1 MTLEDLNSFVNEEFV
16 AELDCTSGWY
26 TSQVWSG
33 VRLDHLMDRRVFDEA
48 DARSI
53 GVWSATGYVRRF
65 PVRDLERLWLVTAN
79 GWGSPVTRSW
89 LSRQARRSGSAGLLV
104 GQVGGPHRDLPD
116 PLVAAT
122 PLPGHLNYPVLVTV
136 DHLGGGPT
144 VTRTR
149 IPDRHSSFPRPNV
162 LVTGALWESSRLER
176 KGVEMQ
182 LDSRRRLL
190 WVVTTALLV
199 VAVTATA
206 ALAGDGKNPMLT
218 GRNGWTSESL
228 FTVGDSVGTYTPVGV
243 LDGLGAWDVGGG
255 IVRVFSNHE
264 LAFNA
269 GAFYT
274 LANGT
279 SLQGARV
286 SSFDINVSTRT
297 VVSAGLAYDTVYD
310 RLGNVV
316 TSPGQINERAVG
328 VPGQSTGGIDRLCSS
343 HGYSAG
349 DYGLVDNIYFTSEE
363 SSTGF
368 GSAHG
373 GSFWALDVAN
383 GDLYALPDLGRGS
396 FENLTALDTGN
407 GSQVAFIMG
416 DDSSL
421 TGAPLY
427 MYVGT
432 KVPGG
437 DFLQRNGLT
446 GGQLYAW
453 VPQGDPTTHE
463 TPQDFN
469 GTGSS
474 RGGKFV
480 KIAARDL
487 AQAGQPG
494 YDAQGYLNDVT
505 LQNSAYAKGAFQ
517 FSRPEDVATN
527 PDDGTQ
533 VVLAS
538 TGNGGVFPADNWGDV
553 YVIDVKFPGGS
564 LGKRETIPADVTIV
578 YDGDEP
584 DKQDQGIRSPDNLD
598 WAADG
603 MIYINEDRATVP
615 ATLFGAISH
624 REASIWGLDPDSSAI
639 TQVAEI
645 NRSVVYPTDATDTS
659 PTDIGN
665 WESSGVLDVSH
676 LFDLGDGTVLLTDV
690 QAHSVRNGS
699 IGGSSSLVE
708 GGQLLLLWE

>member
-1 MTLEDLNSFVNEEFV
+1 MH
-16 AELDCTSGWY
+16 LDPK
-26 TSQVWSG
+26 
-33 VRLDHLMDRRVFDEA
+33 RRWAAVF
-48 DARSI
+48 
-53 GVWSATGYVRRF
+53 
-65 PVRDLERLWLVTAN
+65 TA
-79 GWGSPVTRSW
+79 
-89 LSRQARRSGSAGLLV
+89 
-104 GQVGGPHRDLPD
+104 
-116 PLVAAT
+116 
-122 PLPGHLNYPVLVTV
+122 
-136 DHLGGGPT
+136 
-144 VTRTR
+144 
-149 IPDRHSSFPRPNV
+149 
-162 LVTGALWESSRLER
+162 
-176 KGVEMQ
+176 
-182 LDSRRRLL
+182 
-190 WVVTTALLV
+190 ALLV
-199 VAVTATA
+199 VAITATA
-206 ALAGDGKNPMLT
+206 ALAGDGKTPMLT
-218 GRNGWTSESL
+218 GRNGWTAESL
-228 FTVGDSVGTYTPVGV
+228 FTIGDSIGGYTPVGI
-243 LDGLGAWDVGGG
+243 LDGLAAWDAGGG
-255 IVRVFSNHE
+255 IVKVFANHE
-264 LAFNA
+264 LGFNA
-269 GAFYT
+269 GAFYS

-279 SLQGARV
+279 TLQGARV
-286 SSFDINVSTRT
+286 SFFNIDVATRT

-316 TSPGQINERAVG
+316 TSPGQINERAHA
-328 VPGQSTGGIDRLCSS
+328 TGGLDRLCSS

-349 DYGLVDNIYFTSEE
+349 DYGLVDDIYFTSEE
-363 SSTGF
+363 ASTGF
-368 GSAHG
+368 GHPHG

-396 FENLTALDTGN
+396 WENLTALDTGN
-407 GSQVAFIMG
+407 DSQVAFIMG

-421 TGAPLY
+421 VGAPLY

-437 DFLQRNGLT
+437 NFLERNGLT
-446 GGQLYAW
+446 GGQVYAW

-474 RGGKFV
+474 LGGRFV
-480 KIAARDL
+480 KIDVRDP
-487 AQAGQPG
+487 AQAGLPG

-538 TGNGGVFPADNWGDV
+538 TGNGGVFPADNWGDT

-564 LGKRETIPADVTIV
+564 LGNRQTIPADVTIV

-584 DKQDQGIRSPDNLD
+584 DKQDNGIRSPDNLD
-598 WAADG
+598 WASDG

-615 ATLFGAISH
+615 ASLFGAVSG
-624 REASIWGLDPDSSAI
+624 REASIWALDPDSSAI
-639 TQVAEI
+639 THVAEI
-645 NRSVVYPTDATDTS
+645 NRAAVYPTDATDSS
-659 PTDIGN
+659 PTDLGN

-676 LFDLGDGTVLLTDV
+676 LFDVGDGTVLLTDV

-699 IGGSSSLVE
+699 IGGSTGLVE

>member
-1 MTLEDLNSFVNEEFV
+1 
-16 AELDCTSGWY
+16 
-26 TSQVWSG
+26 
-33 VRLDHLMDRRVFDEA
+33 
-48 DARSI
+48 
-53 GVWSATGYVRRF
+53 
-65 PVRDLERLWLVTAN
+65 
-79 GWGSPVTRSW
+79 
-89 LSRQARRSGSAGLLV
+89 
-104 GQVGGPHRDLPD
+104 
-116 PLVAAT
+116 
-122 PLPGHLNYPVLVTV
+122 
-136 DHLGGGPT
+136 
-144 VTRTR
+144 
-149 IPDRHSSFPRPNV
+149 
-162 LVTGALWESSRLER
+162 
-176 KGVEMQ
+176 MQ
-182 LDSRRRLL
+182 LDSRRR
-190 WVVTTALLV
+190 WVSVLTAALLV
-199 VAVTATA
+199 SAVTATA
-206 ALAGDGKNPMLT
+206 ALAGDGKTAMLT
-218 GRNGWTSESL
+218 GRNGWTTESL
-228 FTVGDSVGTYTPVGV
+228 FTVGDSVGGYTPVGV
-243 LDGLGAWDVGGG
+243 LDGLAAWDAGGG
-255 IVRVFSNHE
+255 IVKVFANHE

-269 GAFYT
+269 GVSYQ

-286 SSFDINVSTRT
+286 SFFNIDVATRT

-316 TSPGQINERAVG
+316 TSPGQINERAHT
-328 VPGQSTGGIDRLCSS
+328 TGGLDRLCSS

-349 DYGLVDNIYFTSEE
+349 DYGLVDDIYFTSEE

-368 GSAHG
+368 GHPHG

-396 FENLTALDTGN
+396 WENLTALDTGN
-407 GSQVAFIMG
+407 DSQVAFIMG
-416 DDSSL
+416 DDSSM

-432 KVPGG
+432 KEPGG
-437 DFLQRNGLT
+437 NFLARNGLT

-453 VPQGDPTTHE
+453 VPQGDPGTHE
-463 TPQDFN
+463 TPQDFT

-474 RGGKFV
+474 LGGRFV
-480 KIAARDL
+480 EIDVRDP

-527 PDDGTQ
+527 PDDGTH

-538 TGNGGVFPADNWGDV
+538 TGNGGVFPADNWGDT

-564 LGKRETIPADVTIV
+564 LGNRQTIPADVTIV
-578 YDGDEP
+578 YDGDEA

-598 WAADG
+598 WASDG

-615 ATLFGAISH
+615 ASLFGAVSL
-624 REASIWGLDPDSSAI
+624 REASIWALDPDSSAI
-639 TQVAEI
+639 SHVAEI
-645 NRSVVYPTDATDTS
+645 NRAAVYPTDATDSS

-676 LFDLGDGTVLLTDV
+676 LFAVGDGTVLLTDV

-699 IGGSSSLVE
+699 IGGSSGLVE